1 MTEYEKGY
9 RDAKIKIIQ
18 NMYDVEG
25 EWLLREC
32 DRLEKEIG
40 LPAKE
45 IGTIIFDYDHQ
56 LNLREFEQIVA
67 ESDSKEE
74 AVYRLAVISQFNW
87 DFIMKN
93 LGVTD
98 DFIIYCL
105 GDQAIRQKYARIIYA
120 KLKNKPEKSS
130 HEKEFFEYFA
140 ENVGEG
146 KKQSSVSLV
155 CDLYRIGKSTDSI
168 KSILKAWNIN
178 DEEVD
183 NIIKIAKSLFDDK
196 NTAENK

>member
-9 RDAKIKIIQ
+9 RDAQIKIIQ

-25 EWLLREC
+25 EWLLREF

-45 IGTIIFDYDHQ
+45 IGTIIWDYDHQ
-56 LNLREFEQIVA
+56 LNLKEFDRIVA

-74 AVYRLAVISQFNW
+74 AVYRLAVISQFNS
-87 DFIMKN
+87 DFIIKN

-98 DFIIYCL
+98 DFMIYCL
-105 GDQAIRQKYARIIYA
+105 GDQDIRQKYARIIYA
-120 KLKNKPEKSS
+120 KLKNKSEKSPK
-130 HEKEFFEYFA
+130 EKEFYEYYT
-140 ENVGEG
+140 ENVEEG
-146 KKQSSVSLV
+146 KKQSRVDLV
-155 CDLYRIGKSTDSI
+155 CDLFRIGKSTDSI
-168 KSILKAWNIN
+168 KSILKAWDLN

-183 NIIKIAKSLFDDK
+183 HIIKEAKSLFDDQ